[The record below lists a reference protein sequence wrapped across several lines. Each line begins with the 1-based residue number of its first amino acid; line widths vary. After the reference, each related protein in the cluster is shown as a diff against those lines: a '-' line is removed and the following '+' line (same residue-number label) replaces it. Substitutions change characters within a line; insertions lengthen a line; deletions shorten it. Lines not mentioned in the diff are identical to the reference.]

1 MSHSPDTLFPTARDR
16 VDLPSM
22 IEPPVTSAAE
32 QTRLSW
38 ARLVRSV
45 EELPSVYRPFI
56 DALPTDGIFPYAV
69 LTPTFAG
76 FLRREPE
83 KLVCSVGDRLYVVE
97 KIKSELVATCYA
109 FADIHYLEVGAVL
122 LSDWL
127 QIRGCTL
134 DGTSAVT
141 RFKFN
146 AVTER
151 LFTPFVEKIRG
162 ATNAAPGLDRDAE
175 LAKLDR
181 VDLLSFKF
189 KNYARRSIL
198 PGAQIIASV
207 AQLEIRKTVVKV
219 LSYSF
224 QRTLATAH
232 LLILTDHELII
243 IHDDSDSPK
252 SADDTRYGGVWD
264 YIPLNKITE
273 VDQIEQ
279 ETGLLA
285 LTVQLPD
292 SDHVEVL
299 FQPDRRTDVERFV
312 SQLIEWAPEA
322 TRRRA

>member
-1 MSHSPDTLFPTARDR
+1 M
-16 VDLPSM
+16 
-22 IEPPVTSAAE
+22 
-32 QTRLSW
+32 
-38 ARLVRSV
+38 
-45 EELPSVYRPFI
+45 
-56 DALPTDGIFPYAV
+56 
-69 LTPTFAG
+69 
-76 FLRREPE
+76 
-83 KLVCSVGDRLYVVE
+83 
-97 KIKSELVATCYA
+97 
-109 FADIHYLEVGAVL
+109 
-122 LSDWL
+122 
-127 QIRGCTL
+127 
-134 DGTSAVT
+134 T

-181 VDLLSFKF
+181 ADLLSFKF

-219 LSYSF
+219 LGHSF

-232 LLILTDHELII
+232 LLILTDRELII